1 MPTYTFKREECH
13 GDQMELWTDFMSIAK
28 KEKYLEENPDVR
40 QVLMP
45 VAIVGGIEG
54 KTHKVDDGFKE
65 NMSRIAEAHPNSPL
79 ADRYGSGETNAKK
92 KARGV
97 IQKRTGA
104 SVNVSTKHN
113 LNNVEV
119 KGAKHTYKNV

>member
-13 GDQMELWTDFMSIAK
+13 GDQMELWTDVMTIAE

-40 QVLMP
+40 QVLVP
-45 VAIVGGIEG
+45 VAIVGGVEG

-79 ADRYGSGETNAKK
+79 ADRYGSSKSTAQKKVIETAKK
-92 KARGV
+92 HGL
-97 IQKRTGA
+97 
-104 SVNVSTKHN
+104 VNKINSHVVPKLKSI
-113 LNNVEV
+113 
-119 KGAKHTYKNV
+119 YKTT